1 MKQIVL
7 ASIYIHFIF
16 NGYTQNNYVF
26 SGNEMLNFDILDLS
40 IKRGT
45 SWSSERTA
53 NPGYFSLI
61 EQAKYIG
68 YSDRAN
74 IDGYIK
80 KYGNTAFV
88 FPVGSGKDLRTLEIS
103 KPTTVTDAYATSW
116 IEGDPSKN
124 IDPTAPNAGKHSI
137 ESVTG
142 PIVSV
147 SKVGQWDWQVGE
159 NDNLGEGTTGNG
171 VGLTITVS
179 IPDMSRFA
187 NTSELRLVGWN
198 GTAWIDLSGKA
209 TATGNIENSELS
221 GTMISGIT
229 AIAVGK
235 IESIPDIKL
244 KTIYVTSSGC
254 NTILKWETSFEN
266 IGSSFIIEQSLDGFN
281 FYPIASLPSTASTT
295 GNTYNKM
302 VVQQFGIAYYR
313 LKIINSN
320 GTYSYSIVI
329 SFDNKCNE
337 LNSIQI
343 FPNPVADNEIL
354 NIRLTTLYQGTC
366 NLMIQNSIG
375 QIVYKKSVEI
385 KQGINYLTPDIKNLS
400 HGSYSIKI
408 IDLGGAQI
416 ITSKIFIKL

>member
-229 AIAVGK
+229 AIAIGK

-320 GTYSYSIVI
+320 GTYSYSNVV

-354 NIRLTTLYQGTC
+354 NIRLTTLYEGTC

-375 QIVYKKSVEI
+375 QIVYKKSFEI

-416 ITSKIFIKL
+416 ITSKMFIKL

>member
-16 NGYTQNNYVF
+16 IGYAQSNYVF
-26 SGNEMLNFDILDLS
+26 SGSEVLNFDILDLS

-45 SWSSERTA
+45 SWSSERTS

-68 YSDRAN
+68 YSDQAN
-74 IDGYIK
+74 VDGYVK
-80 KYGNTAFV
+80 KYGNTPFL

-103 KPTTVTDAYATSW
+103 KPTNVTDAFATSW
-116 IEGDPSKN
+116 IEGDPGKN
-124 IDPTAPNAGKHSI
+124 IDPTAPNAGKHSV

-147 SKVGQWDWQVGE
+147 SKVGQWDWQIGA
-159 NDNLGEGTTGNG
+159 NDNLGQGTTGNG

-198 GTAWIDLSGKA
+198 GTAWIDLSGKP
-209 TATGNIENSELS
+209 TATGNLENSELS
-221 GTMISGIT
+221 GTMILGIT
-229 AIAVGK
+229 AIAIGK

-244 KTIYVTSSGC
+244 KNIYVISSGC

-266 IGSSFIIEQSLDGFN
+266 SSSSINIEQSLDGLN
-281 FYPIASLPSTASTT
+281 FYQIASLPSTPSTS
-295 GNTYNKM
+295 GNTYSKI
-302 VVQQFGIAYYR
+302 VVQQFGVAYYR
-313 LKIINSN
+313 LKLINSN
-320 GTYSYSIVI
+320 GTYSYSHVI

-337 LNSIQI
+337 MNSIQI

-354 NIRLTTLYQGTC
+354 NIRLTTLYEGPC

-408 IDLGGAQI
+408 TGTNGVQI
-416 ITSKIFIKL
+416 ITSKIFIKH

>member
-1 MKQIVL
+1 MKQFVL

-16 NGYTQNNYVF
+16 IGYAQSNYIF
-26 SGNEMLNFDILDLS
+26 SGSEVLNFDIIDLS

-45 SWSSERTA
+45 TWTSERTA

-68 YSDRAN
+68 YSDQAN

-80 KYGNTAFV
+80 KYGNTPFV
-88 FPVGSGKDLRTLEIS
+88 FPIGSGKDLRTLEIS
-103 KPTTVTDAYATSW
+103 KPTDVTDAYATAW

-142 PIVSV
+142 SIVSV
-147 SKVGQWDWQVGE
+147 SKVGQWDWQIGAG
-159 NDNLGEGTTGNG
+159 DNLGEGTTGNG
-171 VGLTITVS
+171 VGLTIIVS
-179 IPDMSRFA
+179 IPNMSRFA

-198 GTAWIDLSGKA
+198 GTAWIDLSGKP
-209 TATGNIENSELS
+209 TATGNLENSELS

-229 AIAVGK
+229 AIAIGK

-244 KTIYVTSSGC
+244 KSIYVTSSGC

-266 IGSSFIIEQSLDGFN
+266 NGSSFIIEQSLDGLN
-281 FYPIASLPSTASTT
+281 FYPIAALASTASAI
-295 GNTYNKM
+295 GNTYSKI

-313 LKIINSN
+313 LKLINSN
-320 GTYSYSIVI
+320 GTYNYSNVI

-337 LNSIQI
+337 SNSIQL

-354 NIRLTTLYQGTC
+354 NIRLTTLYEGSC

-375 QIVYKKSVEI
+375 QIVYKKSIDI

-408 IDLGGAQI
+408 IGNNGVQI
-416 ITSKIFIKL
+416 ITSKLFIKH